1 MLAQYSFQPSVAKIA
16 CQQNR
21 KQIPLIMKASD
32 KNSKSIE
39 EKLIPTNCTDYS

>member
-1 MLAQYSFQPSVAKIA
+1 MLAEYSFQPSVANIA

-39 EKLIPTNCTDYS
+39 EKN

>member
-1 MLAQYSFQPSVAKIA
+1 MLAQYSFQPSMAKMS

-39 EKLIPTNCTDYS
+39 ENLIPTNCTDYS